1 MADCSE
7 PAPFLPVSIDAQYHW
22 PILR

>member
-7 PAPFLPVSIDAQYHW
+7 SAPFLPVSIDAQYHW